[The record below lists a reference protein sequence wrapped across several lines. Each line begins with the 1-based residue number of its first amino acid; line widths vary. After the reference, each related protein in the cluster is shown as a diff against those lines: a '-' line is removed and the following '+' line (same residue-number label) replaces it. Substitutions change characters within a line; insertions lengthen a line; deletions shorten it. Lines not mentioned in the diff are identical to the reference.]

1 MIEPPYSTK
10 LSDARAIAAQARLFA
25 EIAADCSRGIFPGD
39 YSKAGIADLAA
50 KTEEIVRAMRAEA
63 DSQSV
68 LRSTQK
74 PQVDSAQSVP
84 RGTQK
89 TQADS
94 ALPDALRTPAEAAR
108 KLGCSIKT
116 LDGYVKAGA
125 LKYVALGHGKRRQR
139 RRFTDADLSE
149 FITNQTRK
157 DSPCPSDATRARR
170 SGNTDS
176 KSEVVSFSALQ
187 RRRTGAKPKK

>member
-1 MIEPPYSTK
+1 MTRLLPSTK
-10 LSDARAIAAQARLFA
+10 FPKPHDIAAQARLFA
-25 EIAADCSRGIFPGD
+25 EIAADCSRDILPGD
-39 YSKAGIADLAA
+39 YSEAGIAALAA
-50 KTEEIVRAMRAEA
+50 EVEEIFHEMRAEA

-74 PQVDSAQSVP
+74 PQADSAQ
-84 RGTQK
+84 
-89 TQADS
+89 
-94 ALPDALRTPAEAAR
+94 PDGLRMPTEAAR

-116 LDGYVKAGA
+116 LNGYVKAGV

-139 RRFTDADLSE
+139 RRFTDADLNE